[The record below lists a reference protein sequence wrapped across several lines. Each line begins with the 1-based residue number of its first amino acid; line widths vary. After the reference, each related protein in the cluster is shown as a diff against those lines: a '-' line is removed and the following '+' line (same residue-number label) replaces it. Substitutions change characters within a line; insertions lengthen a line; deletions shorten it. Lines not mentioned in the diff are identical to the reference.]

1 MTYVVFHEVAL
12 WSFIVESQDS
22 QNQKLPDFAAN
33 EINPVIFGDV
43 FSTYG
48 SIVVRNLLDISL
60 IDDIRLKAENAYALA
75 DKSSSTGKD
84 LGKQFRDFGH
94 LSATFAQTENGKP
107 QILDLFSNSRI
118 PPLYRSLLGERIKIL
133 VGNSLPRRQHP
144 RRHNPPVPF
153 HQDASFLGDPGLIIN
168 SWIPLNEAGL
178 NAPGIEILLRPETK
192 VHNQSK
198 FKAKPP
204 ATYEDIDVTRS
215 AFFSEIKPDLLWA
228 PVMSP
233 GDVLFFSHLTIHR
246 TYQTDAMK
254 LPRISLEIR
263 CMSA

>member
-1 MTYVVFHEVAL
+1 MD
-12 WSFIVESQDS
+12 SQDR
-22 QNQKLPDFAAN
+22 QNQKVPDFASN
-33 EINPVIFGDV
+33 EINSVIFGDV

-60 IDDIRLKAENAYALA
+60 IDEIRLKAENAYALA
-75 DKSSSTGKD
+75 DELSLTGKD
-84 LGKQFRDFGH
+84 LGKEFKDFGH
-94 LSATFAQTENGKP
+94 LSAKFAETENGQP
-107 QILDLFSNSRI
+107 QILELFCNSRI
-118 PPLYRSLLGERIKIL
+118 PPLYRELLGPEIKIL
-133 VGNSLPRRQHP
+133 VDNSLPRRQHP

-192 VHNQSK
+192 VHKQAE
-198 FKAKPP
+198 FKSKPP
-204 ATYEDIDVTRS
+204 TTYEEIDVTRS
-215 AFFSEIKPDLLWA
+215 AFFSETEPDLLWA

-233 GDVLFFSHLTIHR
+233 GDVLFFSHLTVHR

-263 CMSA
+263 CMGA